1 MLQISKPVEH
11 VPSFLL
17 QLNYMPERTFIL
29 SDIPLDLEDTYRIEK
44 NSIYN
49 RKKLITD
56 IQNQSLSLENLVLL
70 SSAENESFMVD
81 FVDDL
86 RTIQSDILITYIPNV
101 IQPLSNRNMY
111 YRILHVYTS
120 SRGSTAQ
127 SLDVVAI
134 NKCYSQI
141 SYNALLSSQPE
152 FLGKKIIGFTE
163 EDVLDF
169 YDVMDMNYLKVVI

>member
-56 IQNQSLSLENLVLL
+56 IQNRSLSLENLVLL
-70 SSAENESFMVD
+70 SSAEN
-81 FVDDL
+81 
-86 RTIQSDILITYIPNV
+86 
-101 IQPLSNRNMY
+101 
-111 YRILHVYTS
+111 
-120 SRGSTAQ
+120 
-127 SLDVVAI
+127 
-134 NKCYSQI
+134 
-141 SYNALLSSQPE
+141 
-152 FLGKKIIGFTE
+152 
-163 EDVLDF
+163 
-169 YDVMDMNYLKVVI
+169 